1 MSKPTERDKQTQI
14 ILQSLDP
21 HEHFEDVMF
30 ALKGMDYP
38 EEILLD
44 WMETSGYDQR
54 SNHNEREKINR
65 FRSACTMAEAQES
78 GYHARGFNTIRNLY
92 LEAGY
97 DKLDLQI
104 KAANM
109 DDDDVEYVSGDYT
122 KIERE
127 RKVERF
133 TQYHKL
139 VVEPR
144 PLPVQTLTLNQQYQ
158 TYLKTL
164 FLEDDLIYGTVNIF
178 QGGGSMPC
186 RNAMQDPESKPEY
199 INVNPTTGDNG
210 DDNVADF
217 RFTLIE
223 CDDVESLEEQY
234 AMLLATKLPIKTITD
249 SGGKSLHALVHVNAS
264 NVEEYRERVSLIRE
278 FCKGVGINYDTRCS
292 DPSRY
297 TRCAGAI
304 RKLTKPVKW
313 RSRHEGEYHEQ
324 TLIDTNVGVDSFL
337 YWKLV
342 VYPKYINY
350 V

>member
-44 WMETSGYDQR
+44 WMETNGYDQR
-54 SNHNEREKINR
+54 SNHNEKEKINR
-65 FRSACTMAEAQES
+65 FRSACTMSEAQET

-97 DKLDLQI
+97 DNLDLQI

-122 KIERE
+122 KGTKE

-144 PLPVQTLTLNQQYQ
+144 PLPEYDRDSNNQYS
-158 TYLKTL
+158 LFLRTL
-164 FLEDDLIYGTVNIF
+164 FVGTDIIFGTVNIYN
-178 QGGGSMPC
+178 GGGHMT
-186 RNAMQDPESKPEY
+186 RTQALKDIENKPEF
-199 INVNPTTGDNG
+199 INVNPCNGENG
-210 DDNVADF
+210 DDNVTDF
-217 RFTLIE
+217 RYTLIE
-223 CDDVESLEEQY
+223 CDDVNSIEEQY
-234 AMLLATKLPIKTITD
+234 SMLLATKLPIRTITD
-249 SGGKSLHALVHVNAS
+249 SGGKSLHAIVHVEAS
-264 NVEEYRERVSLIRE
+264 NLEEYRERVSLIRE

-297 TRCAGAI
+297 TRCAGAT

-313 RSRHEGEYHEQ
+313 RNRHEGEYHEQ
-324 TLIDTNVGVDSFL
+324 TLIDTNVGAESFL

-342 VYPKYINY
+342 IYPKFINY